1 MSATF
6 VGMPAFPAAAREA
19 LADTQLRR
27 NLAHATGTIRAKRAA
42 VVGEVAEWEEL
53 RLAGAAIKDNTL
65 RRLDEHLL
73 TLEAALQAGGATVHW
88 ARDAQEACDM
98 GRADFGFEPAD
109 LLGQRR
115 LADEEL
121 GGGPPE
127 VQFVGDGDEVPHQ
140 PEVEVHAG
148 LPARRGVRQC
158 ANDATAAI
166 DSYTTGLGR
175 RGRGSCWLRE
185 SSHQLE
191 DPMADPGTPVVF
203 IHGLWLHATSWTPW
217 IDHFRAAGYA
227 PIAPGWP
234 HEPETV
240 EQARANP
247 DAVADISI
255 DDATGHYASIIEGL
269 ERPPVII
276 GHSFGGL
283 ITEKL
288 LGQGIG
294 LAGVAIDPAQIK
306 GVLPLPLAQLRAGL
320 PALGNP
326 ANLHRAV
333 SLTEKEF
340 RFGFGNALT
349 DEESSELY
357 RRWTI
362 PSPARPLFQAA
373 AANFV
378 MHSQAKVDTHRED
391 RGPLLLISGTAD
403 HTVPDVV
410 TRSTLK
416 QYRDST
422 AVTELKQFEGRGHSL
437 TVDSGWR
444 EVADSVLGWLREHG
458 I

>member
-1 MSATF
+1 M
-6 VGMPAFPAAAREA
+6 
-19 LADTQLRR
+19 
-27 NLAHATGTIRAKRAA
+27 
-42 VVGEVAEWEEL
+42 AE
-53 RLAGAAIKDNTL
+53 
-65 RRLDEHLL
+65 
-73 TLEAALQAGGATVHW
+73 
-88 ARDAQEACDM
+88 
-98 GRADFGFEPAD
+98 
-109 LLGQRR
+109 
-115 LADEEL
+115 
-121 GGGPPE
+121 
-127 VQFVGDGDEVPHQ
+127 
-140 PEVEVHAG
+140 
-148 LPARRGVRQC
+148 
-158 ANDATAAI
+158 
-166 DSYTTGLGR
+166 
-175 RGRGSCWLRE
+175 
-185 SSHQLE
+185 
-191 DPMADPGTPVVF
+191 PGTPVVF
-203 IHGLWLHATSWTPW
+203 IHGLWLHATSWNPW

-240 EQARANP
+240 ELARENP
-247 DAVADISI
+247 QAVADIGI
-255 DDATGHYASIIEGL
+255 DDATGHFASIIDSL

-333 SLTEKEF
+333 SLSEKEF
-340 RFGFGNALT
+340 RFGFGNTLT
-349 DEESSELY
+349 DEESADLY

-378 MHSQAKVDTHRED
+378 LHSQAKVDTDRED

-410 TRSTLK
+410 TRSTFK
-416 QYRDST
+416 QYRDSA

-437 TVDSGWR
+437 TIDSGWR
-444 EVADSVLGWLREHG
+444 EVADAVLGWLREQG